1 MQYHKAAG
9 GVTHGGGGVGHGGQ
23 GLSHRQGLGSGH
35 MYGSAENS
43 NGTNNTSGSD
53 DERYD
58 KILSRA
64 REYANGGM
72 DGTGLISSQHQM
84 PDRTVNVGNNNNNN
98 NNNSNNNSPTQPS
111 STSSSYKTSHEDRR
125 SRADVYRTTDT
136 GVAATSDS
144 HSSGSGSGSSES
156 PGYAIYEEDGGVL
169 MSGSQE
175 DQRKYGVPLPVL
187 PTLNR
192 SNNTNTPPDPL
203 KSRHTVRNSNEQEN
217 DETGV
222 KHSSGIDNNVTI
234 HAMLKDMHR
243 HTFRDDTLID
253 DFDELE
259 KLLITSQEID
269 DNDNAADV
277 STGSLPITGTGNSS
291 DEIARLRGK

>member
-1 MQYHKAAG
+1 VYH
-9 GVTHGGGGVGHGGQ
+9 
-23 GLSHRQGLGSGH
+23 
-35 MYGSAENS
+35 
-43 NGTNNTSGSD
+43 
-53 DERYD
+53 
-58 KILSRA
+58 
-64 REYANGGM
+64 
-72 DGTGLISSQHQM
+72 
-84 PDRTVNVGNNNNNN
+84 
-98 NNNSNNNSPTQPS
+98 
-111 STSSSYKTSHEDRR
+111 
-125 SRADVYRTTDT
+125 TTDT

-144 HSSGSGSGSSES
+144 HSSGNGSSIES

-192 SNNTNTPPDPL
+192 SSNTTNTPPDPL
-203 KSRHTVRNSNEQEN
+203 KSRHAIVRNPNEQEN
-217 DETGV
+217 DNNNGDRPPHTSV
-222 KHSSGIDNNVTI
+222 LDNNVTI

-243 HTFRDDTLID
+243 HDTFRDDTLID

-269 DNDNAADV
+269 DND
-277 STGSLPITGTGNSS
+277 SLPTIGTGNSS